1 MLLSMA
7 TSATQIQEIAP
18 PTKADFFRLYV
29 KRSRPVVLKGAIRD
43 WPAAT
48 KWSPAYFREAFGTRE
63 VPVAEADPQGH
74 FYDAKKGFHYARWKI
89 SDYVDAMEGKS
100 PAAQYLSAPVIEFL
114 PELFDDIRM
123 PAYCERSGWSRS
135 RFWFAGRGT
144 VTPMHRDLPE
154 NLYAQVTGRKRFIFF
169 DRREARNMYSH
180 SILSGVPNESRVD
193 PERPDLKRFPRFA
206 KATRYEGVVEAG
218 DLLYIPSL
226 WWHHATA
233 LETSLSI
240 NLWWAD
246 GLLSVP
252 VRAAALFG
260 TLRQLKL

>member
-1 MLLSMA
+1 MA
-7 TSATQIQEIAP
+7 LQLPVVEAP
-18 PTKADFFRLYV
+18 TRADFFRLYV
-29 KRSRPVVLKGAIRD
+29 KKSQPVVLKGAIRD
-43 WPAAT
+43 WPAIG
-48 KWSPAYFREAFGTRE
+48 KWSPGYLRQTFGSRE
-63 VPVAEADPQGH
+63 VPVAEANAHGH
-74 FYDAKKGFHYARWKI
+74 FYDEKKGFHYARWKI
-89 SDYVDAMEGKS
+89 ADYVDALEGEH
-100 PAAQYLSAPVIEFL
+100 PAAQYLSAPVTEFL
-114 PELFDDIRM
+114 PELFHDIRI
-123 PAYCERSGWSRS
+123 PAYCARSSWARS

-154 NLYAQVTGRKRFIFF
+154 NLYAQVSGRKRFIFF
-169 DRREARNMYSH
+169 HRRETRNMYSH
-180 SILSGVPNESRVD
+180 SPFSGVPNESRVD
-193 PERPDLKRFPRFA
+193 PEKPDLKRFPRFSR
-206 KATRYEGVVEAG
+206 ATRYECLVESG

-246 GLLSVP
+246 GLLAVP